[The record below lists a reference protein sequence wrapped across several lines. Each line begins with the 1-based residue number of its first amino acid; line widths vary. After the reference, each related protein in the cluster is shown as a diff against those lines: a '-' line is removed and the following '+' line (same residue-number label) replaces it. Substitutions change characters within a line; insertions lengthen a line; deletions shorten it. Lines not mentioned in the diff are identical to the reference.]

1 MSKYQSKIIKK
12 YKDEGWIVIKT
23 IKLSDSGYPD
33 LFLFK
38 DGKAIFIEVKEKN
51 DTLKELQKHRIDEL
65 ILQGFDA
72 FCLQDTKGKIY
83 PNEETIK
90 PIKNENILHS

>member
-1 MSKYQSKIIKK
+1 MSNYQSKIIKQ
-12 YKDEGWIVIKT
+12 YKSEGWIVIKT

-38 DGKAIFIEVKEKN
+38 DSKAIFIEVKEKT
-51 DTLKELQKHRIDEL
+51 DTLKEIQKYRIDEL
-65 ILQGFDA
+65 IKQGFDA

-83 PNEETIK
+83 PNEKINKT
-90 PIKNENILHS
+90 